1 MRNKRLKPEKIVERE
16 ILHWAH
22 LNGCWFEVYDSKAT
36 FSKAAQRYKKSKS
49 AAKGTPDLIGSNDLG
64 IGLYVE
70 LKAPGKEDEC
80 YLEQKNFL
88 IKVINSNC
96 FGAVVSGYHQMDELY
111 STWNAIK
118 NQIGL
123 EDARKFLLGKLPVNI
138 KKRYARKPK
147 WRAEIEEV

>member
-96 FGAVVSGYHQMDELY
+96 FGAVVSSYQQMDQMY
-111 STWNAIK
+111 STWKSLQAS
-118 NQIGL
+118 QG
-123 EDARKFLLGKLPVNI
+123 RKEATLFLLKHLPIKI

-147 WRAEIEEV
+147 WREEME